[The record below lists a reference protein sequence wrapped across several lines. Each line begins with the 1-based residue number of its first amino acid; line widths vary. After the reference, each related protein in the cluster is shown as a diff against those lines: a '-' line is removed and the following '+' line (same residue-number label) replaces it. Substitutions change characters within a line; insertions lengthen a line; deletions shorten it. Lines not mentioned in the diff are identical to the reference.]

1 MTVTVPSSV
10 GDLLRD
16 TLDRDAVAAAL
27 PTVSGPLEELLLTR
41 VLAAVDAV
49 LDVDLACV
57 LLDGWKTYGALV
69 EAARRTQEPPAASE
83 TVPLHHQELTWT
95 SHPSVEIFV
104 NGKKVATLAFDLTV
118 TADVAGVSAEV
129 RGGRLVGLRGGD
141 VGIKATLAMAGRTL
155 AEREAPFPLGVSVPL
170 GRGFPLLPGRRPGRS
185 TPRRLRSLMIGA
197 AVVLLAALV
206 SIGVVAVGAFGS
218 TPERAQPPAQISG
231 AVKQGETRNVR
242 AGPSNDATVIAT
254 VRSGDPVVVRCTTAS
269 GWMRLVSPHP
279 DAYVYRSGLTLDA
292 EPPTCA

>member
-1 MTVTVPSSV
+1 
-10 GDLLRD
+10 
-16 TLDRDAVAAAL
+16 
-27 PTVSGPLEELLLTR
+27 
-41 VLAAVDAV
+41 
-49 LDVDLACV
+49 
-57 LLDGWKTYGALV
+57 
-69 EAARRTQEPPAASE
+69 
-83 TVPLHHQELTWT
+83 
-95 SHPSVEIFV
+95 VEIFV

-118 TADVAGVSAEV
+118 HGRRR
-129 RGGRLVGLRGGD
+129 RGLGRGPRRQAVGLRGGD

-170 GRGFPLLPGRRPGRS
+170 GRGFPLLPGRRTGRS

-242 AGPSNDATVIAT
+242 AGPSNGARVIAT
-254 VRSGDPVVVRCTTAS
+254 VRSGDPLVVRCTTAS
-269 GWMRLVSPHP
+269 GWMRLVPAPGRVRLPQRSHARRRAADLRVIGDADHRQLREAGLPLRRLPPRPHATLRGCSPC
-279 DAYVYRSGLTLDA
+279 G
-292 EPPTCA
+292 